1 VIVLLYV
8 EGETE
13 EAVLPGFFR
22 RWLIGKGLALEMK
35 AVGFKGVG
43 SYLREFSKRARR
55 DLSGTYVRGII
66 GLIDLYGARLPFP
79 DGSVDEKYSWAKAEL
94 ELKVGDLR
102 FRQHFAV
109 HETEAW
115 LLSGENLFPPAIDVR
130 LPKTPPEGINFQDP
144 PGTLLRSLYSTHLDR
159 NYGKVVDGT
168 ELFHKLDPNV
178 AYDRCPHLRL
188 LLDDILMLAKG
199 VV

>member
-1 VIVLLYV
+1 LLLYV
-8 EGETE
+8 EGDTE
-13 EAVLPGFFR
+13 EAALPDLFG
-22 RWLIGKGLALEMK
+22 RWLDGKGSAAEIK
-35 AVGFKGVG
+35 AINFKGVG

-55 DLSGTYVRGII
+55 DLSGTYVQRII
-66 GLIDLYGARLPFP
+66 GLVDLYGSRLSFP
-79 DGSVDEKYSWAKAEL
+79 DGSVDEKYSWAKGEL
-94 ELKVGDLR
+94 EQRVGDPR
-102 FRQHFAV
+102 FHQHFAV

-115 LLSGENLFPPAIDVR
+115 LLSGENLFPQPIDVR
-130 LPKTPPEGINFQDP
+130 LPKTPPEAINFQNP
-144 PGTLLRSLYSTHLDR
+144 PGTVLQNLYSMHLDR

-199 VV
+199 PQ